1 MIGDKSM
8 DETEK
13 CSKGIIEERGEVRWW
28 NEKNTGRKMRGTGA
42 ENDVKE
48 TIQWKME
55 YNERKI

>member
-1 MIGDKSM
+1 M

-28 NEKNTGRKMRGTGA
+28 NEKNTGRKMRGTEA